1 MNMRKLLDTI
11 NFTLFLLLILGRLS
25 AQDYQ
30 SRQLQKDLRKSL
42 KLDKLELNTLFNTD
56 KEVDLSALSGQFFV
70 VSGEEKTN
78 LAYVYNGRVFSCRT
92 GGCTHGTAQNPEQE
106 SEYFDYYILFDTLG
120 KVTHIRVYN
129 YAATHGQEVTARNW
143 LKQFYG
149 FEGQQTLTVGKDID
163 AISGA
168 TISVYAITA
177 DIEYQTKQLH
187 RFLGLPIP

>member
-92 GGCTHGTAQNPEQE
+92 GG
-106 SEYFDYYILFDTLG
+106 
-120 KVTHIRVYN
+120 
-129 YAATHGQEVTARNW
+129 
-143 LKQFYG
+143 
-149 FEGQQTLTVGKDID
+149 
-163 AISGA
+163 
-168 TISVYAITA
+168 
-177 DIEYQTKQLH
+177 
-187 RFLGLPIP
+187 